1 MGKFEKYFQIH
12 IQKNIKNID
21 NSKRSFKKMLQKTI
35 QKKKGYKKW
44 WADKKQRLLG
54 SEEYLF

>member
-1 MGKFEKYFQIH
+1 MGKFEKHFQIH
-12 IQKNIKNID
+12 IQENIKNVD
-21 NSKRSFKKMLQKTI
+21 NSKRSASKDHS
-35 QKKKGYKKW
+35 KKKGYKKW

>member
-12 IQKNIKNID
+12 IQKNIKNVD
-21 NSKRSFKKMLQKTI
+21 NSKRSASKDHSK
-35 QKKKGYKKW
+35 KKKGYKKW

>member
-35 QKKKGYKKW
+35 QKKK
-44 WADKKQRLLG
+44 RV
-54 SEEYLF
+54 

>member
-1 MGKFEKYFQIH
+1 MLTIEK
-12 IQKNIKNID
+12 D
-21 NSKRSFKKMLQKTI
+21 LLQKTI
-35 QKKKGYKKW
+35 QKKGYKKW

>member
-1 MGKFEKYFQIH
+1 MLTIAK
-12 IQKNIKNID
+12 D
-21 NSKRSFKKMLQKTI
+21 LLQKTI

>member
-1 MGKFEKYFQIH
+1 MLTIAKDLLQKKQT
-12 IQKNIKNID
+12 IQK
-21 NSKRSFKKMLQKTI
+21 
-35 QKKKGYKKW
+35 KKKGYKKW